1 MTRRSAKVSPGV
13 LALATLTLGTLV
25 LWLAARPGGEPGA
38 RFLGEL
44 FGVEA
49 VVLFSCSLVLAT
61 LLPIIEAA
69 FGGLDRVALWHRRV
83 AIGGLLLLLPH
94 VALVSSPADP
104 FATSLG
110 QGLGDLAL
118 AGLAILGVWAL
129 APRLRAARWPGPIR
143 RMARASYEHWL
154 TAHRLTGLFVAM
166 AVAHGAI
173 VDPVLHRSSLLR
185 VVFLIIGGTG
195 VAAYLYRELFAR
207 YVVPIYDYTV
217 ADVRRLND
225 STLEVGLDP
234 VRQPLSF
241 VAGQFV
247 FLAFGG
253 FGGWQR
259 HPFTVSSRAGEAR
272 VTVTIKALGDYTE
285 ELLDKLRRG
294 DPAKVAGPFG
304 GFDYRSGGDAQ
315 IWIAGGIGIT
325 PFISWIRTFDGSL
338 DRDVDLYYS
347 VAHEDQAVYLDEIQA
362 ASTRNRSFRAHLVST
377 DKDGRLTGD
386 RVLGG
391 ASSSGASP
399 WVFMCGPPPMMKG
412 LAKDLHRVG
421 LPDDQVRWEQ
431 FGVR

>member
-110 QGLGDLAL
+110 RGLGDLAL

-259 HPFTVSSRAGEAR
+259 HPFTVSSRPGEAR

-294 DPAKVAGPFG
+294 VPAKVAGPFG

-325 PFISWIRTFDGSL
+325 PFISWIRTFDGRL

-347 VAHEDQAVYLDEIQA
+347 VGHKDQAVYLDEIQA
-362 ASTRNRSFRAHLVST
+362 ASARNRSFRAHLVST

-386 RVLGG
+386 RVLG
-391 ASSSGASP
+391 ASPSGASR

>member
-1 MTRRSAKVSPGV
+1 MAERASLTRRSAKVSPGV

-110 QGLGDLAL
+110 HGLGDLAL

-259 HPFTVSSRAGEAR
+259 HPFTVSSRAGR
-272 VTVTIKALGDYTE
+272 RKGDG
-285 ELLDKLRRG
+285 DDQGSRR
-294 DPAKVAGPFG
+294 
-304 GFDYRSGGDAQ
+304 
-315 IWIAGGIGIT
+315 
-325 PFISWIRTFDGSL
+325 
-338 DRDVDLYYS
+338 
-347 VAHEDQAVYLDEIQA
+347 
-362 ASTRNRSFRAHLVST
+362 
-377 DKDGRLTGD
+377 
-386 RVLGG
+386 
-391 ASSSGASP
+391 
-399 WVFMCGPPPMMKG
+399 
-412 LAKDLHRVG
+412 LHRG
-421 LPDDQVRWEQ
+421 AP
-431 FGVR
+431 